1 MPSIYDELGAMAADP
16 STDWDTLH
24 WIAENY
30 PQHRAAIAGNPAAY
44 TELLTAL
51 GSLGDPEIDAALARR
66 AYGRAARRAPSAAT
80 PASSSTSAPR
90 SAAPQAAT
98 PEAVTPQAPTTTP
111 PSGAFY
117 SGPRSKASSPNRPVR
132 SAPTAQN
139 QDHTWSSSSADETK
153 PEDSPRGRSRRKKLL
168 LTVLLPLLVLFA
180 AVALAV
186 NLLGGSGDSADQ
198 SVAESPGSGAET
210 DTSADAESGNDA
222 ETGEEPTQ
230 QGTESAE
237 SNSGGSEA
245 QSEAS
250 EAPATAEE
258 LRASLEALP
267 GASSCDSPAEDLEVF
282 AEFAAAAQDGEAVN
296 AADGT
301 LAQETLIGLQE
312 SCGNTHAAAIYV
324 GLLDSGT
331 ETAAPL
337 RPSVEAMGTS
347 WIQVSF
353 PAQGQQLTSF
363 ASPDGN
369 VLCELSTSLRCTVLQ
384 HSFAAPEGCTSGV
397 TYAIEVAGA
406 AEPDCD
412 NPVSPAAQPPLGYG
426 QTASNA
432 FFACSSFQSQMSC
445 WNQLTGEGINLWAD
459 RNSTY

>member
-51 GSLGDPEIDAALARR
+51 GSLGAPEIDAALARR
-66 AYGRAARRAPSAAT
+66 AYGRAARRAPSAST
-80 PASSSTSAPR
+80 PASY
-90 SAAPQAAT
+90 SAAARQAAT
-98 PEAVTPQAPTTTP
+98 PQAAPTTATP
-111 PSGAFY
+111 AGAFY
-117 SGPRSKASSPNRPVR
+117 SGPRSQPSSPNRPVR

-237 SNSGGSEA
+237 PESEA
-245 QSEAS
+245 EAEAS

-267 GASSCDSPAEDLEVF
+267 SASSCDSPAEDLELF
-282 AEFAAAAQDGEAVN
+282 SEFAAAAQDGEVVTV
-296 AADGT
+296 ADGT

-331 ETAAPL
+331 ETGTAL
-337 RPSVEAMGTS
+337 RPSIEAMGSS

-369 VLCELSTSLRCTVLQ
+369 VLCELSTSLRCTVQQ

-406 AEPDCD
+406 AEPDCE
-412 NPVSPAAQPPLGYG
+412 NPVAPAAQPPLGYG

-459 RNSTY
+459 RNSTD

>member
-90 SAAPQAAT
+90 SAAPRAAT
-98 PEAVTPQAPTTTP
+98 PEAVAPQAPTTTP

-117 SGPRSKASSPNRPVR
+117 SGPRSQPSSPNRPVR

-139 QDHTWSSSSADETK
+139 QDHTWSSTSAVETE
-153 PEDSPRGRSRRKKLL
+153 PEGSPRGRSRPRKLL
-168 LTVLLPLLVLFA
+168 LTVLLPVLVLIA

-198 SVAESPGSGAET
+198 SMAEAPANGAEAG
-210 DTSADAESGNDA
+210 DDAGAGADAESA
-222 ETGEEPTQ
+222 EQPTQ

-237 SNSGGSEA
+237 SNSGGSEGEA
-245 QSEAS
+245 EAS
-250 EAPATAEE
+250 EAPATADE

-282 AEFAAAAQDGEAVN
+282 AEFAAAAQEGEAVD

-337 RPSVEAMGTS
+337 RPSIEAMGTS